1 MKGRKIFMVA
11 GYRKSLNI
19 GEHYSYSENLT
30 QFFFFSGEQKKIFH
44 RGRIIQLSTF
54 LLFFHQGIL
63 PQNFWSLL
71 YVREW
76 GSLSLSLFWSKKEN
90 QFCKHFV
97 LTLSCDVISILEVE
111 VFDPLCILHPPVT
124 WIRVQCNKG
133 KWDFHF
139 LNFTCSRSIHEK
151 RFQLSL
157 YVLFCP
163 SLRHIV
169 STHWIQ
175 KMI

>member
-1 MKGRKIFMVA
+1 MRICHK
-11 GYRKSLNI
+11 
-19 GEHYSYSENLT
+19 
-30 QFFFFSGEQKKIFH
+30 FFFLFRRAKENISSRTNNPIINFFVVFSQRDFAPKLQVFVVGEGMGLIVF
-44 RGRIIQLSTF
+44 I
-54 LLFFHQGIL
+54 
-63 PQNFWSLL
+63 
-71 YVREW
+71 
-76 GSLSLSLFWSKKEN
+76 LFWSKKEN

-97 LTLSCDVISILEVE
+97 LTLLCDVISILEVE
-111 VFDPLCILHPPVT
+111 IFDPLCILHPPVT